1 MGWGT
6 EDAGGVEGR
15 EEGDEAAAVETRA
28 GGGQDENIW
37 CRQWCESTC
46 TTSPKPN
53 TAQKPWNKTMVE
65 AESYEAG
72 PPNDQTRTMKIEL
85 LIKTSNKNYTHSTSV
100 GSDSLGRWFYN

>member
-1 MGWGT
+1 MRSDSRRRLQKLSPSSFPSPHHHGN
-6 EDAGGVEGR
+6 
-15 EEGDEAAAVETRA
+15 TRRT
-28 GGGQDENIW
+28 GC
-37 CRQWCESTC
+37 CRQRRESTH

-65 AESYEAG
+65 AESYEAS

-85 LIKTSNKNYTHSTSV
+85 LIQTSNKNYNCSTSV